1 MEDKEK
7 LILDF
12 MKEDIYVPMKAKE
25 LAAVLSVPK
34 TEYNNFLEILNK
46 LEENYKIQKNRKSKY
61 HLVQEGK
68 YISGIFRGNE
78 KGFGFVKIENEE
90 DEIYIAKNNT
100 KGALNEDKVLIE
112 IIEDKEQKG
121 HREGKVVKIL
131 SRNKDTLVGVFTK
144 NQNFGFVVPDDRK
157 FGTDIFISKKNM
169 GKARTNA
176 KVLVQILKYPEKGK
190 NAEGK
195 IIEVLG
201 NVNEAGIDMLSL
213 IKEYDLP
220 YTFPDKVIEEAK
232 SIKEEISEKELEN
245 RLDLRNEK
253 IFTIDGEDAKDLD
266 DAVQVKK
273 LENGN
278 YELGVHIAD
287 VSHYVTPNTNLDK
300 EAIVRGTSIYML
312 DRVIPML
319 PRELSNGICSLNE
332 GKDRLTLS
340 VIMEIDKQGNVV
352 SSDIRKSVIKVT
364 RRMSYTDVA
373 ILLGLNK
380 EEKTEKIEDV
390 DEARNK
396 IKTLEKE
403 LEVVKKY
410 KPFIEH
416 FKRMEELAHILKDRR
431 NKQGSLNLDLPESKI
446 VLDENGYAIDVK
458 KY

>member
-1 MEDKEK
+1 
-7 LILDF
+7 

-34 TEYNNFLEILNK
+34 TEYNNFLEVLNK

-90 DEIYIAKNNT
+90 DEIYIAKSNT

-169 GKARTNA
+169 GKARTNE

-201 NVNEAGIDMLSL
+201 NVNEAGVDMLSL

-232 SIKEEISEKELEN
+232 SIKEEISPKELEN
-245 RLDLRNEK
+245 RLDLRNEE

-273 LENGN
+273 LEK
-278 YELGVHIAD
+278 VQAF
-287 VSHYVTPNTNLDK
+287 
-300 EAIVRGTSIYML
+300 
-312 DRVIPML
+312 
-319 PRELSNGICSLNE
+319 IC
-332 GKDRLTLS
+332 
-340 VIMEIDKQGNVV
+340 
-352 SSDIRKSVIKVT
+352 
-364 RRMSYTDVA
+364 
-373 ILLGLNK
+373 
-380 EEKTEKIEDV
+380 
-390 DEARNK
+390 
-396 IKTLEKE
+396 
-403 LEVVKKY
+403 
-410 KPFIEH
+410 
-416 FKRMEELAHILKDRR
+416 
-431 NKQGSLNLDLPESKI
+431 
-446 VLDENGYAIDVK
+446 
-458 KY
+458 